1 MTVERIGEY
10 IQAQR
15 ANLESIQRLPHFAK
29 LIPLVDQ
36 LYGLAFDL
44 TPRDSPARYGR
55 FLLLCHRSFL
65 SAAILIGQGQ
75 PEDAAPITRRAIE
88 ITKVCLGSKTNDQ
101 NAEKW
106 TAYEKREARWK
117 ARLAGEKPRFLP
129 PIKLDLPI
137 KHEILEQLETQI
149 GILSD
154 TYVHFTPEFYNSQN
168 WKDQDD
174 VDSGKFIVYLS
185 YFTSNQQTLERELIL
200 FAEYHVKMLFI
211 FDECLNGAF
220 GIDGQWRQLVNDFS
234 KIINS
239 LKAKYREDYHVEM
252 SEK

>member
-1 MTVERIGEY
+1 MTLKGIRGY

-15 ANLESIQRLPHFAK
+15 ANLELIQSLPHFAK

-44 TPRDSPARYGR
+44 TPRNMPPRYGR

-65 SAAILIGQGQ
+65 SAATLIGQGQ

-88 ITKVCLGSKTNDQ
+88 IARICLGAKINDE

-106 TAYEKREARWK
+106 AAYEKREARWK
-117 ARLAGEKPRFLP
+117 ARLAGEKPRSLP

-137 KHEILEQLETQI
+137 KHQVLEELEREI

-154 TYVHFTPEFYNSQN
+154 TYVHFTPEFYSSQN
-168 WKDQDD
+168 WKDEDD
-174 VDSGKFIVYLS
+174 VDSDKFIVFLS
-185 YFTSNQQTLERELIL
+185 YFTTDQKTLKRELIL
-200 FAEYHVKMLFI
+200 LAENHVRMFSI
-211 FDECLNGAF
+211 FDECLNYTF
-220 GIDGQWRQLVNDFS
+220 SRSERWRQMVDEFC
-234 KIINS
+234 IQINS
-239 LKAKYREDYHVEM
+239 LKAEYVREYNIEV